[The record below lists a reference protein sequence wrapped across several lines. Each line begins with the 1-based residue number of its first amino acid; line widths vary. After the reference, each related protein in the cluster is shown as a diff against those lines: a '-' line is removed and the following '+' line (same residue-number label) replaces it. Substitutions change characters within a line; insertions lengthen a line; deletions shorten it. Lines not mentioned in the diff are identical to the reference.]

1 MEKLKIKIKISMIKI
16 NKSQIIGKS
25 PNSNLFKEYKKS
37 LKALTDIQLEASIG
51 LLLGDA
57 NLQTQNKGKTYRLR
71 FEWGDK
77 NKPYLDSV
85 YNLFDEWVLSL
96 PHKKVRK
103 SPSGN
108 TVINWGFQTI
118 SHEAFNVLA
127 DLFYPLGLSTPKGI
141 KNNLIKDHLTARG
154 LAFWFC
160 DDGGKLDYNK
170 NSKNKSVV
178 LNTHSFSSK
187 EVESMSKQLQT
198 KFNLECEV
206 RSNKGKKII
215 VIKSESYNTF
225 RNIIDPFIIPEMVY
239 KLP

>member
-1 MEKLKIKIKISMIKI
+1 MNKIEKY
-16 NKSQIIGKS
+16 QVIGKS
-25 PNSNLFKEYKKS
+25 PNSKFMKDYKKS
-37 LKALTDIQLEASIG
+37 LKTLTNIQFEASIG

-71 FEWGDK
+71 FEWGEK
-77 NKPYLDSV
+77 NKPYLDFV
-85 YNLFDEWVLSL
+85 YSLFDEWVLSS

-108 TVINWGFQTI
+108 TVVNWGFQTI

-127 DLFYPLGLSTPKGI
+127 KLFYPLGLSTPKGI
-141 KNNLIKDHLTARG
+141 KFNLIKEHLTARS

-178 LNTHSFSSK
+178 LNTHSFSTE
-187 EVESMSKQLQT
+187 EVESMAKQLQE
-198 KFNLECEV
+198 KFKLECEV
-206 RSNKGKKII
+206 RSNKGKKNNSNQ
-215 VIKSESYNTF
+215 VW
-225 RNIIDPFIIPEMVY
+225 
-239 KLP
+239 KLHSFQKFNRSFYYPWNDL